1 MEKRQLYIITTLVIL
16 SLLTGL
22 AIWYAYIVRKQ
33 EQLTQTKTIE
43 IKDLSIPPNINLNN
57 PNTDSNST
65 QTYGDQYT
73 NNVEAP
79 TQQDTKNQDNNTTN
93 TIIKPDNWTLSNITQ
108 EPVLNF
114 SIKDSTITYIES
126 KTGIINNFN
135 IETTQV
141 DTISQDI
148 IPDLRDFYTLP
159 KDNILI
165 IPKNERPYI
174 SNLKEDKKIIIYDPI
189 LQVAQTKNALYYLS
203 PIQDNIAIKKIRYKD
218 LDKKELPITT
228 IWDSPLTNWVLQS
241 NNADIYIYQKA
252 SNNIPGYA
260 YKLSDTG
267 KLTKLIGDKP
277 ALLVNLSPDK
287 QTLLYSTVQGSVISL
302 NLKNISSGEITPL
315 YIKTLASKCVWNTDS
330 IILYCAVPNNLN
342 FIKDLPNSWY
352 KGLSHL
358 SDNLWSINTKTGE
371 AIEILSYTGLDIV
384 NIKVIKD
391 GIVFKDKTSQRLW
404 SIIKEK
410 QINKENEE

>member
-1 MEKRQLYIITTLVIL
+1 MEKRQLYIITTLIIL

-43 IKDLSIPPNINLNN
+43 IKELTTPPPNINLNN
-57 PNTDSNST
+57 NLDTASDST
-65 QTYGDQYT
+65 QAFGGQFG
-73 NNVEAP
+73 NNIKDPA
-79 TQQDTKNQDNNTTN
+79 QQNTTN
-93 TIIKPDNWTLSNITQ
+93 QNDNIVTKPDIWTLSNITQ

-114 SIKDSTITYIES
+114 SIKDSIIIYMEA
-126 KTGIINNFN
+126 KTGIINNYD
-135 IETTQV
+135 IENNQI

-174 SNLKEDKKIIIYDPI
+174 SNLKEDKKTIIYDNI
-189 LQVAQTKNALYYLS
+189 LQIAQTKDALYYLS
-203 PIQDNIAIKKIRYKD
+203 PIQEGITVKKIKYKD
-218 LDKKELPITT
+218 LNKKELPITA
-228 IWDSPLTNWVLQS
+228 IWDSPLTNWILQS
-241 NNADIYIYQKA
+241 NNTDIYIYQKA

-260 YKLSDTG
+260 YRLSDSG
-267 KLTKLIGDKP
+267 KLTRLMADKP
-277 ALLVNLSPDK
+277 ALLVNLSPNK
-287 QTLLYSTVQGSVISL
+287 QALLYSTVQDSTVSL
-302 NLKNISSGEITPL
+302 NLKNIINGEVTPL

-330 IILYCAVPNNLN
+330 IIIYCAVPNNLA
-342 FIKDLPNSWY
+342 FIENLPDSWY

-358 SDNLWSINTKTGE
+358 SDNLWGINTKTGE
-371 AIEILSYTGLDIV
+371 AIELLPYTGLDIID
-384 NIKVIKD
+384 IKVIRN
-391 GIVFKDKTSQRLW
+391 GIVFKDKISQTLW

-410 QINKENEE
+410 QINKEDEE